1 MKQIVRGIL
10 EKLIYVIVMV
20 AIVGMIIIFRVW
32 DNGPVK
38 LLILAIP
45 FLIIVICLFI
55 GVKRDEKKEKEYR
68 NKYVTEVIINDKV
81 FGEMKFEKDS
91 NKNELSCKNFK
102 VLFGQYNPTVHIQD
116 YDENNNELYFRSLEY
131 IYGKQ
136 QEIIETLFEGFLEAY
151 SNSKE
156 VTPDTLRENFAI
168 EKITICKCDEYFL
181 EGAYF
186 IKDAEAFEIDA
197 GEWVIAVCGNP
208 NKNKLYGNYYSSKY
222 PVAYMDCS
230 TKQMYYVLEE

>member
-1 MKQIVRGIL
+1 MKQIVCNIL
-10 EKLIYVIVMV
+10 GKLIYAIVMV
-20 AIVGMIIIFRVW
+20 AIVGMIIIFRVL

-45 FLIIVICLFI
+45 FSIIVICLFI

-91 NKNELSCKNFK
+91 NKNELTCKRLK
-102 VLFGQYNPTVHIQD
+102 VPFGQYNPTVQIQE
-116 YDENNNELYFRSLEY
+116 YDESNNELYFRSLQCL
-131 IYGKQ
+131 YGRH
-136 QEIIETLFEGFLEAY
+136 QEIIETLFNGFLEAY
-151 SNSKE
+151 SGSKE

-168 EKITICKCDEYFL
+168 ENITICKCDEYFL

-186 IKDAEAFEIDA
+186 IKDAEAFEINW

-208 NKNKLYGNYYSSKY
+208 NKNKLYGNYFSSKY